1 MHHQEEFNNLYQIDM
16 NQTTE
21 DVKWAKSR
29 FVTSYADFLSAMP
42 QADVNNLDE
51 PVSRRS
57 ATQYGIFT
65 VTHNGNSICAV
76 QLTTEPVIH
85 GDVIQVIADF
95 SDTQIPC
102 EQVCRE

>member
-21 DVKWAKSR
+21 DVKLAKSR
-29 FVTSYADFLSAMP
+29 FVTSYADFLSATP

-65 VTHNGNSICAV
+65 VTHNGNSIRPV

-85 GDVIQVIADF
+85 CDVIQVIADF